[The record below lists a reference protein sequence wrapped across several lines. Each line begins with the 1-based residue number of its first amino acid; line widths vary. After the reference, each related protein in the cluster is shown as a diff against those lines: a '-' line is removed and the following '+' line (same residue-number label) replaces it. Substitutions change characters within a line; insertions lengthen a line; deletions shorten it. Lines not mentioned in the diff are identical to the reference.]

1 MTTAT
6 LKEVQ
11 PGTRPFTTKHGD
23 FAAFGVV
30 FEDGRIGEVVAKAN
44 NVEKRQAEFSA
55 LVGKPSEF
63 VIEDGGLW
71 PNGEKR
77 PLKVKLPAPA
87 QGFGGGG
94 GGGQAAFRNTREGQ
108 AYDQE
113 RTDRRT
119 ALMQAVAM
127 SPGGAPL
134 DITQRATFFYDWLR
148 ETSGEA
154 GSGAR
159 APVSPGSTSGEGG
172 SIDTARPIS
181 PDQSRSPEPVDG
193 EATGKG
199 ERGETSGGG
208 PVSDPTSE
216 ASSTH
221 IHGDWKDAP
230 KEGWVLCGRLNPK
243 GVVCGYAERAKKV
256 EAKA

>member
-11 PGTRPFTTKHGD
+11 PGSRPFSTKHGV

-30 FEDGRIGEVVAKAN
+30 FDDGRIGEVVAKLN

-55 LVGKPSEF
+55 LVGKESEF

-71 PNGEKR
+71 PDGEKR
-77 PLKVKLPAPA
+77 PLKVKLPQPA
-87 QGFGGGG
+87 GFGGGG
-94 GGGQAAFRNTREGQ
+94 GGQPAFRNTKEGQ
-108 AYDQE
+108 AVEQE
-113 RTDRRT
+113 RMDRRT
-119 ALMQAVAM
+119 ALMQAIAFAIPPTGYVGVQQ
-127 SPGGAPL
+127 PDPL
-134 DITQRATFFYDWLR
+134 VQAQRFYTWLR
-148 ETSGEA
+148 ATSGEA

-159 APVSPGSTSGEGG
+159 VPVSPGT
-172 SIDTARPIS
+172 
-181 PDQSRSPEPVDG
+181 SRSPEPVDG
-193 EATGKG
+193 EAAGKG

-208 PVSDPTSE
+208 PVSDPTLE
-216 ASSTH
+216 AAPPEVSSTH

-243 GVVCGYAERAKKV
+243 GVVCGYAEKAKKV